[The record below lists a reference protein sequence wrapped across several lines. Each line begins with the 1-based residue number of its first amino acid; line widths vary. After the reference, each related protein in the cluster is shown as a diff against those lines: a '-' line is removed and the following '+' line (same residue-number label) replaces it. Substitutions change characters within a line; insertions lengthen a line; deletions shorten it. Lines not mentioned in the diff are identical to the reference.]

1 MASVDPD
8 KDAAAAPG
16 LEPQDLNQPAPGVEP
31 PAGKKL
37 EDADSNDMAAG
48 LDDDA
53 AGGPKQ
59 DAEGAGDLVEKA
71 AETAASLP
79 GMDTASN
86 VVNNITNNTTIN
98 QGGPEKKKPTLG
110 ERFLGGESGAE
121 FGKDL
126 GNKAAETIKN
136 LFGKGDKKPGGQS
149 NATSEVSQEG
159 TGGNTK
165 QKQKAEGQEQGQGGL
180 NVGGGLGK
188 TVGGMIGSAIGG
200 EKAKSVGQA
209 LGKAVGN
216 IGGQVANMAVDH
228 AKGIGGSIGG
238 AVGGLVGGEEG
249 KSVGKGIGKGVG
261 SAVTSVRDALAGQGV
276 TLGPKQAAGKV
287 GPKL

>member
-1 MASVDPD
+1 MAAVAPD
-8 KDAAAAPG
+8 NQVNPAAPAVA
-16 LEPQDLNQPAPGVEP
+16 PQSLNQPAPGVAP
-31 PAGKKL
+31 PA
-37 EDADSNDMAAG
+37 DMAAG

-59 DAEGAGDLVEKA
+59 DAGDAGDLVEKA

-79 GMDTASN
+79 GVDTAAN

-126 GNKAAETIKN
+126 GNKAAAVIKN
-136 LFGKGDKKPGGQS
+136 LFGKGDKKPDGNS
-149 NATSEVSQEG
+149 TTTTEVSQEEV
-159 TGGNTK
+159 GG
-165 QKQKAEGQEQGQGGL
+165 QKQKAEGEEQGQDGL

-188 TVGGMIGSAIGG
+188 NIGGMIGSAFGG
-200 EKAKSVGQA
+200 ERAQSVGQS

-216 IGGQVANMAVDH
+216 IGGQVANLVADN
-228 AKGIGGSIGG
+228 AKSIGGSIGG
-238 AVGGLVGGEEG
+238 AVGGLVGGEDG
-249 KSVGKGIGKGVG
+249 KAKGQSMGKGVG
-261 SAVTSVRDALAGQGV
+261 SAVTSVRNALAEQGV
-276 TLGPKQAAGKV
+276 TLGPKKAADKV

>member
-1 MASVDPD
+1 MAAVDPD
-8 KDAAAAPG
+8 NQDNPAAP
-16 LEPQDLNQPAPGVEP
+16 EVAPQDLNQPAPG
-31 PAGKKL
+31 
-37 EDADSNDMAAG
+37 AG

-59 DAEGAGDLVEKA
+59 DAGGADDLVEKA

-149 NATSEVSQEG
+149 TTTIEEA
-159 TGGNTK
+159 GG
-165 QKQKAEGQEQGQGGL
+165 QKQKAEGEKQGQDGL
-180 NVGGGLGK
+180 NIGGGLGK
-188 TVGGMIGSAIGG
+188 SVGGMIGSAVIG
-200 EKAKSVGQA
+200 EKGKSVGQA

-216 IGGQVANMAVDH
+216 IGGQVANLAVDN
-228 AKGIGGSIGG
+228 AKSIGGSIGG
-238 AVGGLVGGEEG
+238 AVGGLVAGEDGKATG
-249 KSVGKGIGKGVG
+249 KSIGKGVG

-276 TLGPKQAAGKV
+276 TLGPKQAAGKQSHGV
-287 GPKL
+287 K